1 MHVIAHVM
9 EFSHIER
16 IEKMK
21 VLYTFIFAS

>member
-1 MHVIAHVM
+1 MHAIVHVM
-9 EFSHIER
+9 EFWHIEK